1 MAIVNNFSHTA
12 KNENHVYQIDGLNT
26 HIEVGA
32 LSYLGLSTIYDYS
45 DTLPPPIQGLEK
57 LQLVKQHQSEK
68 IFRLFYLAT
77 IGITKLL
84 PAHYPL

>member
-45 DTLPPPIQGLEK
+45 DTLPPIRELEK

-77 IGITKLL
+77 MGITKLL
-84 PAHYPL
+84 LAHYPP